1 MSATIDRQIETL
13 KPWLVSEE
21 GDGEWRGFCI
31 ACEDPKKSRTPS
43 AGYNFSK
50 GVWHCM
56 GKCDA
61 RGQIKTIVRKVRNGS
76 LPSNVIKFPG
86 TKDDEEPEKPKKP
99 LPDKA
104 QLRRWHKA
112 LLANERQM
120 RYLAEKRGITDKGLL
135 EKLLI
140 GYDKRMARF
149 MIPIFDER
157 GELVNVRM
165 YKPTAKSAANK
176 MISWGAGWGTGRI
189 YGFDTLAEFDNVL
202 LCEGEWDR
210 IAALQNGLPA
220 VTHTS
225 GAKVFKPEWA
235 KHFKGKRVYVAYDDD
250 ESGKKGGQRV
260 RRVLEETAE
269 GVYGVSLDLETKGG
283 DVTDFFLEGRT
294 GDDMRA
300 AMGAAARWFEREA
313 PHKVPTT
320 GKAVSL
326 VESQNPT
333 HGTIEV
339 TAMIVGKSTS
349 FIAPKK
355 LIGICDQSAGAKCNT
370 CYFAASDGQRTKTFE
385 PDDPNLLQFM
395 GASEERART
404 RLYPKLLEANC
415 NNHVV
420 CHAVEEFAIEELVI
434 APSVEHR
441 TDDAEPPIQRSVYS
455 VGTYKTQANQ
465 LARIVGKQRPH
476 PGDQSTIIHGWHS
489 EPVASDIDTFEMT
502 PELYAKL
509 RRFRPAE
516 GQSPLEKCYEI
527 AEDLAANVTRIFGR
541 PLLHIGYDLVWH
553 SATSFMFEGK
563 PVTKGWLECLVI
575 GDTRTGKSETA
586 GSLIK
591 HYRAG
596 VMRPLEGSSFAGLVG
611 GAEQANKSSW
621 MVKWGII
628 PLNDRRLV
636 VLDEMSGLFA
646 AQGQGKGSKG
656 IIEEMSS
663 IRSEGKAQIQKMGS
677 NETSARTRLIWIS
690 NPLDGSTSLSQ
701 SYNGCIPALMDLVRN
716 PEDIARFDFVMAAA
730 QSDVDT
736 KVINSPRHRR
746 VKHRYTKTYASALVM
761 WAWSRR
767 ADQIKFLNG
776 AEDLIYKKAEELG
789 GRYIE
794 DPPLLQVANARLK
807 IARLA
812 VAIAARTFSSDR
824 TGENI
829 MVKRVHVRAAVQ
841 FLDEVYGHPAMGYR
855 THSDRTIR
863 NEQKA
868 EESMTATRKY
878 LGNMPNA
885 VQVLIMLGGSP
896 FKHHDF
902 VEMGEF
908 DEDEARQ
915 LISKLSMWGMVKS
928 YGRYHQKKATP
939 QLLRLL
945 KELEEEHG

>member
-1 MSATIDRQIETL
+1 MSTVDRQIEVL
-13 KPWLVSEE
+13 KPWLVSDE
-21 GDGEWRGFCI
+21 GAGEWRGFCI
-31 ACEDPKKSRTPS
+31 ICEDPKKSRTPS
-43 AGYNFSK
+43 AGYNFAM

-61 RGQIKTIVRKVRNGS
+61 RGQIKTIVRKVRSGE
-76 LPSNVIKFPG
+76 LPNNVIQFPG
-86 TKDDEEPEKPKKP
+86 TEGKKEKPKKP

-104 QLRRWHKA
+104 QLKRWTKQ
-112 LLANERQM
+112 LLASEPRM
-120 RYLAEKRGITDKGLL
+120 RYLREKRGIHDEALIK
-135 EKLLI
+135 KLQL
-140 GYDKRMARF
+140 GYDRRLQRYT
-149 MIPIFDER
+149 IPIFDED
-157 GELVNVRM
+157 GHLVNVRM
-165 YKPTAKSAANK
+165 YKPNAKTAANK
-176 MISWGAGWGTGRI
+176 MISWGVGWGTGRI
-189 YGFDTLAEFDNVL
+189 YGFDTLSEYDNIL

-210 IAALQNGLPA
+210 IVALQEGLPA
-220 VTHTS
+220 VTHTA

-260 RRVLEETAE
+260 RRVLEEVAE
-269 GVYGVSLDLETKGG
+269 GIYGVSLDLDIKGA
-283 DVTDFFLEGRT
+283 DITDFFLAGRT
-294 GDDMRA
+294 ADEMIERMGSA
-300 AMGAAARWFEREA
+300 AKWFERE
-313 PHKVPTT
+313 PKHQVPTK
-320 GKAVSL
+320 GKSVSL
-326 VESQNPT
+326 VESQQPNL
-333 HGTIEV
+333 GTIEV
-339 TAMIVGKSTS
+339 TAMIVGKSQS
-349 FIAPKK
+349 FIAPKR
-355 LIGICDQSAGAKCNT
+355 LTGICDQSAGAKCNT
-370 CYFAASDGQRTKTFE
+370 CYFAASDGQRSKEFE
-385 PDDPNLLQFM
+385 ADDPALLQFM
-395 GASEERART
+395 GASEERAKT
-404 RLYPKLLEANC
+404 KLYPKLLEANC
-415 NNHVV
+415 QNHVK
-420 CHAVEEFAIEELVI
+420 CFATEEYVLEELAI

-441 TDDAEPPIQRSVYS
+441 SDTPEPPIQRSVYS

-465 LARIVGKQRPH
+465 LVRIVGEQRPH
-476 PGDQSTIIHGWHS
+476 PGDQTAIIHGWYS

-509 RRFRPAE
+509 RRFRPAQ
-516 GQSPLEKCYEI
+516 GQTPLEKCHEI

-541 PLLHIGYDLVWH
+541 PMLHVGYDLVWH
-553 SATSFMFEGK
+553 SATSFIFEGK

-586 GSLIK
+586 SSLIR
-591 HYRAG
+591 HYKSG
-596 VMRPLEGSSFAGLVG
+596 IMRPLEGASFAGLVG
-611 GAEQANKSSW
+611 GAEQSGKTSW

-636 VLDEMSGLFA
+636 ILDEMSGLFA
-646 AQGQGKGSKG
+646 SQGQNRGSKG

-663 IRSEGKAQIQKMGS
+663 IRSEGKAQIQKMGNS
-677 NETSARTRLIWIS
+677 ETSARTRLIWIS

-701 SYNGCIPALMDLVRN
+701 SYNGCIPALHDLVRN

-730 QSDVDT
+730 QSDVDS

-746 VKHRYTKTYASALVM
+746 VRHRYTTTYASALVM

-776 AEDLIYKKAEELG
+776 AEDLIYRKAEELG
-789 GRYIE
+789 RRYIE
-794 DPPLLQVANARLK
+794 DPPLVQTANARLK

-824 TGENI
+824 SGECI
-829 MVKRVHVRAAVQ
+829 MVKRTHVRAAVQ
-841 FLDEVYGHPAMGYR
+841 FLDEVYGHPAMGYKMHSER
-855 THSDRTIR
+855 TMR
-863 NEQKA
+863 NERKA
-868 EESMTATRKY
+868 EESMEATRKY

-908 DEDEARQ
+908 DEDEART

-945 KELEEEHG
+945 KELEEADG